1 MIDNQNALT
10 VATIINTG
18 DITPNT
24 KNAISNAEKA
34 LSFTS
39 SPCLLHDCLTFIRV
53 SFVINSYIKVRLLN
67 LTPIFITLITLHN

>member
-1 MIDNQNALT
+1 MNPLT
-10 VATIINTG
+10 YIVKAIINQG
-18 DITPNT
+18 ENTP
-24 KNAISNAEKA
+24 KVINAISIKEAVEA
-34 LSFTS
+34 FTS